1 VSALQL
7 YVKSEVSTVQ
17 LYAIESEVSALQLY
31 VSETEVSALSFMSLS
46 LK

>member
-1 VSALQL
+1 MSAL
-7 YVKSEVSTVQ
+7 SCMSRPEVSTVQ

-31 VSETEVSALSFMSLS
+31 VMSVF